1 MKINNVFHKFLL
13 KRFIDSGNDSPPPAP
28 VLVDGEEQ
36 FVISRILDS
45 RRVRNSLQYLVHW
58 RCYGPEERSWV
69 PAADVHADHL
79 VKNFHRSNP
88 GRPGPKVPGAPSR
101 REGTV
106 AAVLRPAPGLQ
117 ARPGFG
123 YALASPGAEGCG
135 SCRSNPGKP
144 VIIKD
149 RKLKQRLQGTDQ
161 GSLEIIDVYLEDQGE
176 YSATVFKEKN
186 NDCVQH
192 FRVNVYPKLLNED
205 IEIKSTVSG
214 KEPCNVTL
222 TCAVNRSDV
231 TIFWSSQSESNT
243 VIRDH
248 TLTLYNVHPN
258 STYSCTAENPAIKTS
273 RSIKP
278 WIFCLEDTATYSFNL
293 AGSHPIWTPV
303 LVMMMFIVGPVLYS

>member
-1 MKINNVFHKFLL
+1 MMSSYCAVILL
-13 KRFIDSGNDSPPPAP
+13 LILQKLLCSDTCSP
-28 VLVDGEEQ
+28 E
-36 FVISRILDS
+36 
-45 RRVRNSLQYLVHW
+45 
-58 RCYGPEERSWV
+58 V
-69 PAADVHADHL
+69 PVHA
-79 VKNFHRSNP
+79 
-88 GRPGPKVPGAPSR
+88 
-101 REGTV
+101 
-106 AAVLRPAPGLQ
+106 
-117 ARPGFG
+117 
-123 YALASPGAEGCG
+123 AEGENVTLQINETEVKEISWLLG
-135 SCRSNPGKP
+135 GHHIVTTKPGKP

-176 YSATVFKEKN
+176 YSATVFKENN

-258 STYSCTAENPAIKTS
+258 NTYSCTAENPAIKTS

-303 LVMMMFIVGPVLYS
+303 LVIMMFIVGPVLYS